1 MKLSISNIAWT
12 SEHDQEVLDYISSRG
27 FSGLEIAPTRLFSES
42 PYEHIKEAKEFSRWI
57 EEKVGLRIPSMQS
70 IWYGITE
77 SIFGSAL
84 DRDRLIDYTKKAI
97 DFANAIGC
105 SNLVFG
111 CPKNRNVPEDIVAS
125 EYLPIAYEFFDTVGS
140 YAYNSNTYFAIEA
153 NPPIYGTN
161 YINSTSDAFEICK
174 QMKNPGIRVNLDV
187 GTMIQNN
194 EPVDIIVDDFE
205 WINHIHISEPYLKP
219 IQKRELHQELFD
231 RLRELRYDKYISIEM
246 GNNNDIE
253 QLKEIINYLGELRDG
268 V

>member
-12 SEHDQEVLDYISSRG
+12 PEQDQEILSHIRRQG

-42 PYEHIKEAKEFSRWI
+42 PYEHIKEAKKFSEWI
-57 EEKVGLRIPSMQS
+57 EERYGLSISSMQS

-77 SIFGSAL
+77 SIFGSVL

-97 DFANAIGC
+97 DFASAIGC
-105 SNLVFG
+105 PNLVFG
-111 CPKNRNVPEDIVAS
+111 CPRNRNVPENFATS
-125 EYLPIAYEFFDTVGS
+125 EYLPMAYEFFDTIGS

-161 YINSTSDAFEICK
+161 YINSTNDAFEICK
-174 QMKNPGIRVNLDV
+174 QIKNPGIRVNLDV

-219 IQKRELHQELFD
+219 IQKRELH
-231 RLRELRYDKYISIEM
+231 RELLSKLKGLGYDKYISIEM
-246 GNNNDIE
+246 GNSNDVE
-253 QLKEIINYLGELRDG
+253 QLKGIIDYLGELRDG